1 MHQVYKS
8 LKKRAKKR
16 ERKIQVEAF
25 YGAHYHA
32 GCMVCEFTAAIRS
45 EKTPTAA
52 DVRNAVKMHVCE
64 TGHECW
70 IESGTTWHYS
80 LPAELPAFGSGGE

>member
-1 MHQVYKS
+1 MSK
-8 LKKRAKKR
+8 
-16 ERKIQVEAF
+16 KIQVEAF

-32 GCMVCEFTAAIRS
+32 GCMVCQFAAGIRTD
-45 EKTPTAA
+45 KTPTAQ
-52 DVRNAVKMHVCE
+52 DVRKAVKKHVRE

-80 LPAELPAFGSGGE
+80 LLSTNASNGESPAALKEEK